1 MFSIFNRTTSVCT
14 SNMNIKYLIN
24 IIPVAIMVVAAYF
37 SACQKERFTS
47 NPEDKLTFSTDT
59 LHFDTAFTE
68 LGSATRILKLY
79 NPHNKSI
86 RISKIYLENGSNSRF
101 NINVDGLPGDVHTD
115 LEVAPNDSLY
125 IFAEVTIN
133 PDQPLSAS
141 PFVID
146 ENLVFETNGNTQ
158 KVVLEAWGQNAN
170 YIPSRFS
177 ADSVSGFGCNGGE
190 IVWNDPRPYVI
201 YGIVAFDDCTVRIPA
216 GAHIYV
222 HGGLT
227 RYVENGEIGY
237 YNDGIFA
244 FTGNGKLIVE
254 GTKENPVIFEG
265 DRLEPEFDEE
275 PGQWTGIWLQAGTQG
290 HRIEHC
296 IIRNSIIGVRVDS
309 AADLTIKN
317 SQIYNTAGSGIIGV
331 HATINAENCLFR
343 DNVGFSIQLEYGGDY
358 NFSYCTA
365 ASYGV
370 DGEAVKLG
378 NALCLNETCESYV
391 LYRMNAR
398 FKNCILFGSRS
409 DQINLFDRENNP
421 ANFFYQFENCIV
433 RVKDL
438 IKPTA
443 WPDFTD
449 HCQPCLLLD
458 QQDTIFVDP
467 NKDIYYLD
475 TLHSKASGY
484 AMPLPNITKDL
495 EDKERDPVFPDIG
508 CFELRL

>member
-1 MFSIFNRTTSVCT
+1 MTIKQFSQ
-14 SNMNIKYLIN
+14 LIPAAML
-24 IIPVAIMVVAAYF
+24 IIAASF
-37 SACQKERFTS
+37 SACQKERFTT
-47 NPEDKLTFSTDT
+47 NMADKVTFSTDT
-59 LHFDTAFTE
+59 LRFDTVFTE
-68 LGSATRILKLY
+68 LGSATRILKIY
-79 NPHNKSI
+79 NPHSKSI
-86 RISKIYLENGSNSRF
+86 RISKIYLEKGSQSRF
-101 NINVDGLPGDVHTD
+101 NLNVDGLPGDSHTD
-115 LEVAPNDSLY
+115 LEIAPKDSMY
-125 IFAEVTIN
+125 VFAEVTIN
-133 PDQPLSAS
+133 PDLPLSAS
-141 PFVID
+141 PFILD
-146 ENLVFETNGNTQ
+146 ENLVMETDDNIQ

-177 ADSVSGFGCNGGE
+177 ADSVSLFGCNGGE
-190 IVWNDPRPYVI
+190 ILWNDPRPYVI
-201 YGIVAFDDCTVRIPA
+201 YGIVAFDDCTVRIAA

-227 RYVENGEIGY
+227 RYKENDVVGY

-254 GTKENPVIFEG
+254 GTRENPVIFDS

-290 HRIEHC
+290 NRIEHC

-317 SQIYNTAGSGIIGV
+317 SQIYNTASSGLVGV

-358 NFSYCTA
+358 NFTYCTA
-365 ASYGV
+365 ASYGI

-378 NALCLNETCESYV
+378 NALCLDELCGNYV
-391 LYRMNAR
+391 LYRMNAH
-398 FKNCILFGSRS
+398 FKNCIIFGSRT
-409 DQINLFDRENNP
+409 DQVNLFDREDNP
-421 ANFFYQFENCIV
+421 LNFTYQFENCIV

-443 WPDFTD
+443 WPDFLD
-449 HCQPCLLLD
+449 HCQPCLNLGSN
-458 QQDTIFVDP
+458 DTIFVDP
-467 NKDIYYLD
+467 NNDNYYLD
-475 TLHSKASGY
+475 TLHSRANGY
-484 AMPLPNITKDL
+484 AMPLLQINKDL
-495 EDKERDPVFPDIG
+495 EDRERDPMFPDIG